1 MWHDITPI
9 GKMTGRLT
17 IGETEAILWTKPTM
31 AHGLARWLAL
41 VSPKGKRM
49 PTLSN
54 LQGRLGVI
62 FRNEALLRRA
72 LTHRSYINEHPEEI
86 EDNERLEFL
95 GDAVLDFLIASMLY
109 HRFPEMS
116 EGQLT
121 PLRSAL
127 VRTEQLAQFARQVA
141 VGAAVR
147 LGKGEADAGGRERE
161 SVLCSTFEA
170 IIGALYLDSGLDA
183 VKPFVERLFLPEAN
197 TIVAEDANIDAKSQF
212 QVWAQ
217 SELGPTPRYRVVSQ
231 EGPDHDRMFTVEVL
245 VDSEVY
251 GVGAGRSKK
260 IAEQAAALDALKRIG
275 AT

>member
-1 MWHDITPI
+1 MRAVSPVS
-9 GKMTGRLT
+9 
-17 IGETEAILWTKPTM
+17 ETEAILWTKPTM
-31 AHGLARWLAL
+31 ARGLARWLAL

-95 GDAVLDFLIASMLY
+95 GDAVLDFLIAAMLY

-127 VRTEQLAQFARQVA
+127 VRTEQLAEFAGQID
-141 VGAAVR
+141 VGSAVR
-147 LGKGEADAGGRERE
+147 LGRGEAEAGGRERE

-170 IIGALYLDSGLDA
+170 IIGALYLDSGLEA
-183 VKPFVERLFLPEAN
+183 VKPLVERLFLPEAIS
-197 TIVAEDANIDAKSQF
+197 IVAEDSNIDAKSQF

-217 SELGPTPRYRVVSQ
+217 SERGYTPRYRTVSQ
-231 EGPDHDRMFTVEVL
+231 EGPDHDKAFTVEVL
-245 VDSEVY
+245 INTDVC
-251 GVGAGRSKK
+251 GTGTGRSKK
-260 IAEQAAALDALKRIG
+260 MAEQAAALDALQRVG
-275 AT
+275 AA